1 MFCCLQ
7 RLANTPNSHR
17 VQRRKLNLAIAIRD
31 RMVAV
36 EIRHLE
42 YFVAV
47 AAELNFSRAAKR
59 IHVVQSALSASV
71 SRLEKEL
78 GVELFDRSKRQITLT
93 APGEVFLE
101 HAREVIHTA
110 HRARTSV
117 DAFRNQLAGTVTLG
131 TLMSW
136 GTLNLPAALEEFR
149 GANPMVTVRLRQSIT
164 GSAGHLTAIA
174 DGQMDLALVSI
185 TAPGSPLVTL
195 RELMREPMVFVCESS
210 HPLANRRRVELADM
224 AGRDFIQF
232 PPGWGIRQR
241 LDEGFAA
248 ADVHPISAY
257 EVADYA
263 IAAELIRHR
272 LASAILPASAAN
284 RFPDLRTVPLHP
296 SITWTL
302 SIAYA
307 ASQHDSPA
315 INALIDTLIRHV
327 DRSA

>member
-1 MFCCLQ
+1 MEL
-7 RLANTPNSHR
+7 
-17 VQRRKLNLAIAIRD
+17 
-31 RMVAV
+31 
-36 EIRHLE
+36 RHLE

-47 AAELNFSRAAKR
+47 AAELNFSRAAER

-78 GVELFDRSKRQITLT
+78 DVELFDRSKRQIALT
-93 APGEVFLE
+93 PAGEVFLQ

-117 DAFRNQLAGTVTLG
+117 DAFREQLTGTVTLG

-136 GTLNLPAALEEFR
+136 GTLDLAAALEEFR
-149 GANPMVTVRLRQSIT
+149 RSNPLLTVRLRQSLT
-164 GSAGHLTAIA
+164 GSAGHLTAIV

-185 TAPGSPLVTL
+185 TSTGSQLVAL

-210 HPLANRRRVELADM
+210 HPLADRARVQLTDF
-224 AGRDFIQF
+224 AGHDFINF
-232 PPGWGIRQR
+232 PLGWGIRQR
-241 LDEGFAA
+241 LDAGFAA
-248 ADVHPISAY
+248 AGVRPISAY

-263 IAAELIRHR
+263 ITAELIRHR
-272 LASAILPASAAN
+272 LATTILPTSVAN

-307 ASQHDSPA
+307 ASQQASPA

-327 DRSA
+327 GQSA

>member
-1 MFCCLQ
+1 MEL
-7 RLANTPNSHR
+7 
-17 VQRRKLNLAIAIRD
+17 
-31 RMVAV
+31 
-36 EIRHLE
+36 RHLE

-47 AAELNFSRAAKR
+47 AAELNFSRAAER

-78 GVELFDRSKRQITLT
+78 DVELFDRSKRQIALT
-93 APGEVFLE
+93 PAGEVFLQ

-117 DAFRNQLAGTVTLG
+117 DAFREQLTGTVTLG

-136 GTLNLPAALEEFR
+136 GTLDLAAALEEFR
-149 GANPMVTVRLRQSIT
+149 RSNPLLTVRLRQSLT
-164 GSAGHLTAIA
+164 GSAGHLTAIV

-185 TAPGSPLVTL
+185 TSTGSQLVAL

-210 HPLANRRRVELADM
+210 HPLADRARVQLTDF
-224 AGRDFIQF
+224 AGHDFINF
-232 PPGWGIRQR
+232 PLGWGIRQR
-241 LDEGFAA
+241 LDAGFAA
-248 ADVHPISAY
+248 AGVRPISAY

-263 IAAELIRHR
+263 ITAELIRHR
-272 LASAILPASAAN
+272 LATTILPTSVAN

-307 ASQHDSPA
+307 ASQQASPA

-327 DRSA
+327 DQSA

>member
-1 MFCCLQ
+1 
-7 RLANTPNSHR
+7 
-17 VQRRKLNLAIAIRD
+17 
-31 RMVAV
+31 
-36 EIRHLE
+36 
-42 YFVAV
+42 
-47 AAELNFSRAAKR
+47 
-59 IHVVQSALSASV
+59 
-71 SRLEKEL
+71 LEKEL

-101 HAREVIHTA
+101 HAREVIRTA

-149 GANPMVTVRLRQSIT
+149 GANPMVTVRLRQSVT

-195 RELMREPMVFVCESS
+195 RELMREPMVFVCEAS
-210 HPLANRRRVELADM
+210 HPLANRRRVELADL
-224 AGRDFIQF
+224 AGHDFIQF

-241 LDEGFAA
+241 LDKGFAA
-248 ADVHPISAY
+248 AGVQPVSAY

-263 IAAELIRHR
+263 ITAELIRHR
-272 LASAILPASAAN
+272 LATTILPASVAS
-284 RFPDLRTVPLHP
+284 RFPDLHTIPLRP
-296 SITWTL
+296 TMTWTL
-302 SIAYA
+302 SIASA
-307 ASQHDSPA
+307 ASQDA
-315 INALIDTLIRHV
+315 NRTINALVDTLVRHV
-327 DRSA
+327 D

>member
-1 MFCCLQ
+1 M
-7 RLANTPNSHR
+7 
-17 VQRRKLNLAIAIRD
+17 
-31 RMVAV
+31 

-47 AAELNFSRAAKR
+47 AAELNFSRAAQR

-71 SRLEKEL
+71 GRLEKEL
-78 GVELFDRSKRQITLT
+78 GVELFDRSKRQIALT
-93 APGEVFLE
+93 PAGRVFLD
-101 HAREVIHTA
+101 HAREVMHAA
-110 HRARTSV
+110 HRARTAV
-117 DAFRNQLAGTVTLG
+117 DAFRDQLTGTVTLG

-149 GANPMVTVRLRQSIT
+149 GANPLVTVRLRQSVT

-185 TAPGSPLVTL
+185 TSPGSKLVTL

-210 HPLANRRRVELADM
+210 HPLAERPKVELADL
-224 AGRDFIQF
+224 AGHNFIHF

-241 LDEGFAA
+241 LDKGFAA
-248 ADVHPISAY
+248 AGVHPVSAY

-263 IAAELIRHR
+263 ITAELIRHR
-272 LASAILPASAAN
+272 LATTILPASVAN

-296 SITWTL
+296 ALTWSL
-302 SIAYA
+302 SIASA
-307 ASQHDSPA
+307 ASQNANLA
-315 INALIDTLIRHV
+315 ITALVDTLLRHV
-327 DRSA
+327 D

>member
-1 MFCCLQ
+1 MNF
-7 RLANTPNSHR
+7 
-17 VQRRKLNLAIAIRD
+17 AIAIRD
-31 RMVAV
+31 RMIAV
-36 EIRHLE
+36 ELRHLE

-47 AAELNFSRAAKR
+47 AAELNFSRAAQR

-93 APGEVFLE
+93 AAGEVFLE
-101 HAREVIHTA
+101 HAHEVIHTA

-117 DAFRNQLAGTVTLG
+117 DAFRDQLTGTVTLG

-149 GANPMVTVRLRQSIT
+149 GANPMVTVRLRQSLT
-164 GSAGHLTAIA
+164 GSAGHLTAIV
-174 DGQMDLALVSI
+174 DGQMDMALVSI
-185 TAPGSPLVTL
+185 TSPGSQLVAL
-195 RELMREPMVFVCESS
+195 RELMSEPMVFVCESS
-210 HPLANRRRVELADM
+210 HALADRRKVALADL
-224 AGRDFIQF
+224 AGHDFINF
-232 PPGWGIRQR
+232 PLGWGIRQR
-241 LDEGFAA
+241 LDAGFAA
-248 ADVHPISAY
+248 AGVRPINAY

-284 RFPDLRTVPLHP
+284 RFPDLRTVRLHP

-307 ASQHDSPA
+307 ASQRASPA

-327 DRSA
+327 G